1 MAIINLTLNI
11 FKESAREQ
19 MKSNI
24 GPIIGDYF
32 HQNMIDI
39 INRCYFSFDLMEW
52 FSH

>member
-1 MAIINLTLNI
+1 VVIINLTLNI

-19 MKSNI
+19 MKSNM

-39 INRCYFSFDLMEW
+39 INNVHFTFDLMEW
-52 FSH
+52 F